1 MIPFPSP
8 LHPAVVHFPIV
19 LLILGMVVAVVAVF
33 VRRWHLPWLAALVL
47 VAGALGAVAA
57 TVTGG
62 EDEEMVDESSAG
74 TEQVLEAHEE
84 WGETTRNVGLAAA
97 ALAVAAALTAK
108 VRVVGR
114 SLSVLAALFAVVAA
128 YSVAQAGHYGGEL
141 VYRHGAGVKTGGA
154 IGGSA
159 AQAAPGEGATGRY
172 EKDDD

>member
-19 LLILGMVVAVVAVF
+19 LLLLGLVLAVGAVF
-33 VRRWHLPWLAALVL
+33 MRRWGLPWLAAVVL
-47 VAGALGAVAA
+47 VVGAAGSIVA

-62 EDEEMVDESSAG
+62 EDEEMVNESSPA

-84 WGETTRNVGLAAA
+84 WGETTRNAAVFA
-97 ALAVAAALTAK
+97 AVLAVVAALTANM
-108 VRVVGR
+108 RVVGR
-114 SLSVLAALFAVVAA
+114 SLAILTAVVSLFAA

-141 VYRHGAGVKTGGA
+141 VYRHGAGVSMTGGV
-154 IGGSA
+154 
-159 AQAAPGEGATGRY
+159 APGNAVGEKSEMSR